1 MKNKTEITVLSVALS
16 FFFIVLGVIGVI
28 PRLQESVFSLND
40 NLGLEIFFGIIEIVC
55 GLILLAGLFSLMK
68 KKVISLALVVILCFW
83 VLRVFLSKLLW
94 GLSFSNHGL
103 LFRPSFSVWLL
114 VFTAE
119 IVIAAALFAV
129 YRNEA

>member
-1 MKNKTEITVLSVALS
+1 MKNKTEITVLRVALS
-16 FFFIVLGVIGVI
+16 VFFIVLGVIGVI

-68 KKVISLALVVILCFW
+68 KKVISLALMVILCFW
-83 VLRVFLSKLLW
+83 LLRVFLSKLLW

-103 LFRPSFSVWLL
+103 IFRPSFSVWLL
-114 VFTAE
+114 VLSAE
-119 IVIAAALFAV
+119 IVIAAALYGV

>member
-1 MKNKTEITVLSVALS
+1 MKHKADITAMRIALAV
-16 FFFIVLGVIGVI
+16 FFIVLGVIGVI

-40 NLGLEIFFGIIEIVC
+40 NLGLEIFFGIIEIIC
-55 GLILLAGLFSLMK
+55 GLILAAGLFSLMK
-68 KKVISLALVVILCFW
+68 KKVISLALLVILCFW
-83 VLRVFLSKLLW
+83 LLRLFLSKLLW

-119 IVIAAALFAV
+119 IVIATAIYAV